1 MVFPLSLF
9 PIITIKPL
17 GILSI
22 PVSYTHLDVYKR
34 QLFGFSSQR
43 NQRKEYLPIGNSRH
57 GGRLIVVMKGGREF
71 YIEWNHSKWTI
82 KDKYENNID
91 CLLYT
96 SFLLRS

>member
-1 MVFPLSLF
+1 MDFLRTS
-9 PIITIKPL
+9 
-17 GILSI
+17 
-22 PVSYTHLDVYKR
+22 
-34 QLFGFSSQR
+34 LFGFSSQR

-91 CLLYT
+91 YSIFRNSLGNIDRETYKRILQ
-96 SFLLRS
+96 LV